1 VALATFS
8 GCGYHFAAS
17 GPGLPA
23 SARTIYVDKFA
34 NLTRITGLND
44 QFNIA
49 MKDEIANRR
58 RLVLVKDRSQ
68 ADLELSGSVVLAQ
81 MMPAVFNAVTEA
93 MAYTESVSVAASL
106 RDLKT
111 GKVLWSSPNI
121 SSVQYMPFV
130 AQAVIP
136 TSPSFLQQTLRGT
149 QIGELPDIQV
159 AQTQVTYVRQQLMS
173 KIASTVYDM
182 MSDRF

>member
-1 VALATFS
+1 
-8 GCGYHFAAS
+8 
-17 GPGLPA
+17 
-23 SARTIYVDKFA
+23 
-34 NLTRITGLND
+34 
-44 QFNIA
+44 
-49 MKDEIANRR
+49 
-58 RLVLVKDRSQ
+58 
-68 ADLELSGSVVLAQ
+68 
-81 MMPAVFNAVTEA
+81 
-93 MAYTESVSVAASL
+93 VAASL